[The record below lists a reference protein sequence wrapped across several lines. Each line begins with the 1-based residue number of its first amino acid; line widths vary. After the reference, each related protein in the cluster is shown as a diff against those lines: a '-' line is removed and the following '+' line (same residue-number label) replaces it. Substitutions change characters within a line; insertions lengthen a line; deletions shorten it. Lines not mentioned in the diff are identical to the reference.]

1 MTCHCKLTRNGS
13 GANALGDAGGARSM
27 RLQALP
33 VVGDPQRVLRC
44 RPCGHFRS
52 RAAPFGSPF
61 RLARRRMA
69 ETGTAGE
76 QNSLGLRTTRPVVVL
91 ADNLSRTAIAGL
103 AFTIASA
110 REMGWPQ
117 RFRPPRLRP
126 GNLFRFGRRP
136 SRLLS
141 GRSDRST
148 CKARAGAPSAPAA
161 CGGARVLALRGCLAQ
176 RIGRGGPE
184 QGAVYWEF
192 PGVTHRNGLPP
203 VTAMVAP
210 ET

>member
-1 MTCHCKLTRNGS
+1 MAAGPTPSATPVARAACAFRRCRS
-13 GANALGDAGGARSM
+13 GDR
-27 RLQALP
+27 
-33 VVGDPQRVLRC
+33 QRVLRC

-76 QNSLGLRTTRPVVVL
+76 QCATTRSGSAQRRPVVCACRQSFKKRDCRVRFHNRL
-91 ADNLSRTAIAGL
+91 GQGDGL
-103 AFTIASA
+103 A
-110 REMGWPQ
+110 Q
-117 RFRPPRLRP
+117 RFTPPRLRP
-126 GNLFRFGRRP
+126 GNPFRFGRRP
-136 SRLLS
+136 SQLLP
-141 GRSDRST
+141 GRSDPSA
-148 CKARAGAPSAPAA
+148 CKARAGAPPALAA

-192 PGVTHRNGLPP
+192 TGVTQRKGLPP

-210 ET
+210 GT